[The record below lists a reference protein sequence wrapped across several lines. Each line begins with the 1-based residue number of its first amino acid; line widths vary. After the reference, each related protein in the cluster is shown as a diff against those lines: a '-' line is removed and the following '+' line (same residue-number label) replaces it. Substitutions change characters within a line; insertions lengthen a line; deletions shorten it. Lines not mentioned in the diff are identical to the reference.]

1 MCSSYASHVPGTRPD
16 RSDRRYVRRTACTL
30 TAMFDTAG
38 AREGPASTAS
48 HLACCGIRKPTETPG
63 FVPVT
68 PPLVSWLQWESM
80 KYPLTTM
87 TPGPADTNGE
97 SVDQLNVAR

>member
-1 MCSSYASHVPGTRPD
+1 
-16 RSDRRYVRRTACTL
+16 
-30 TAMFDTAG
+30 
-38 AREGPASTAS
+38 REGPASTAS

-97 SVDQLNVAR
+97 SVDQLNVARAPWNGVILKITASKPSNDDPGPQLQPFPWNHPSATS